1 MVVNLLESMHRYIKG
16 FYSIE
21 HCVFCQP
28 VIYNYLLLFMCVCVC
43 FVLILILFLY
53 VFFVFCFC
61 VCVCARARAGVCAI
75 DWLVCWVAA
84 IILVSY
90 AASVPVD
97 TETWTSDPGA
107 VCSLRA
113 FRLAAQYHISNLKS
127 GSSVEGEHQ
136 TGGQHQSLARAE
148 ENVATLL
155 AAIEHNSQPSLVL
168 VSLSSF
174 QAFSCAMHSTL
185 CFALYFLSTSWA
197 HGFMLVWLQWED
209 VIDCLGCCLSFL
221 SSLSPR

>member
-28 VIYNYLLLFMCVCVC
+28 VIYNYLLLFMCVCVFC
-43 FVLILILFLY
+43 FNFNFISLCFFLFFC
-53 VFFVFCFC
+53 FFVCVCVRARSCGC
-61 VCVCARARAGVCAI
+61 VCVCTRARAGVCAI

-168 VSLSSF
+168 VSLSTEVVFKLSRV
-174 QAFSCAMHSTL
+174 QCTL
-185 CFALYFLSTSWA
+185 LCVLLCTS
-197 HGFMLVWLQWED
+197 
-209 VIDCLGCCLSFL
+209 
-221 SSLSPR
+221 